1 MNRIIHQL
9 ALVSVAAT
17 IVAGCADQLQQP
29 TEPSAS
35 APAFVTSAASLSYVI
50 PPCPATQAGAQDAID
65 VLLPQLFAPGDGRRG
80 KAQGLSNDME
90 RARNGGNASLADI
103 KADSLINFALQEYYG
118 GQLLNQSTDLA
129 GTQQRLV
136 SFITY
141 IYCFNG
147 YSPLPD
153 FDVLLSAQNSVLI
166 RNSSLTTVVNNELKD
181 AGVKVDQG
189 DVPATVDGQP
199 FFGTYVSI
207 VKTTSPLPT
216 SLDWYGIDGY
226 KAGAFEFI
234 ADPAVTFTDAV
245 LTGVCISYDDAIVT
259 SPNDLRL
266 AHEAPA
272 NLADVA
278 PGNFVVTTAGG
289 SIEVGAPAST
299 TTLGLNCGPLSIAS
313 TSPFGRAFQLFT
325 NAMLPQELAAA
336 ATGGGVGTTV
346 KTFSPFAVVDIQLNS
361 SSTGPSSPQEIPL
374 NSTTITA
381 PVTVSATTRNSH
393 AGISGIP
400 VNFATS
406 TAGSSFS
413 PATPST
419 DATGTASST
428 WTLVSGTNTGTGTP
442 ALSPLVFTPA
452 TANFSVNV
460 TQVTPLIFAGPAT
473 LPNGVQGTAYPTT
486 TFTASGGKGTG
497 TYSWAL
503 TAGSLPTGLTLD
515 SATGVLSGTS
525 IAAGAYSFDVQVT
538 SGAQSQSRS
547 YTDVVIVL
555 PAVSIT
561 TTSPLASATV
571 GASYSQTLQ
580 ASGGAGA
587 GSYAW
592 SLASGSLPTGLS
604 LSAAGVISGT
614 PSVVGPSSFDA
625 RVTSGAGLSAVTST
639 KTFTLAVINPTA
651 VTLSFDVGP
660 DKNRCYAVNRAM
672 TPGIRVK
679 VTAGPTGPLL
689 TGVLVS
695 MVAVTNNGSKV
706 AVTPSSIASSGGF
719 ASFGGPTISKTGGY
733 ALIIS
738 TAAPWPVATTTSAKF
753 TISPSCP

>member
-1 MNRIIHQL
+1 MNRILHQL

-35 APAFVTSAASLSYVI
+35 APAVVTSAASLSYVI
-50 PPCPATQAGAQDAID
+50 PPCPATQADAQNAID
-65 VLLPQLFAPGDGRRG
+65 VLLPQLFAPGAGRRG

-90 RARNGGNASLADI
+90 RARNGGNASLADV
-103 KADSLINFALQEYYG
+103 KADSLINFALQQYYA

-153 FDVLLSAQNSVLI
+153 FDLLLSAQNSVLI
-166 RNSSLTTVVNNELKD
+166 RNSTPTTVVNNELKD

-189 DVPATVDGQP
+189 DVPSTVDGQP

-245 LTGVCISYDDAIVT
+245 LTGVCINYDDAIVT

-278 PGNFVVTTAGG
+278 PGNYVVTTAGG

-299 TTLGLNCGPLSIAS
+299 TALGLNCGPLNVAS
-313 TSPFGRAFQLFT
+313 SSPFGRALQLFT
-325 NAMLPQELAAA
+325 SAMLPQELAAGTA
-336 ATGGGVGTTV
+336 GGGVGSTV

-381 PVTVSATTRNSH
+381 PVTVTATTRNSH

-400 VNFATS
+400 VNFTTS

-452 TANFSVNV
+452 TADFSVNV
-460 TQVTPLIFAGPAT
+460 SQVTPLIFAGPAT

-486 TFTASGGKGTG
+486 TFTASGGKGAG
-497 TYSWAL
+497 TYSWAV
-503 TAGSLPTGLTLD
+503 TAGSLPTGLTLN

-525 IAAGAYSFDVQVT
+525 TAAGAYSFDVQVT
-538 SGAQSQSRS
+538 SGAQSQSRT
-547 YTDVVIVL
+547 YTDVVIAL

-561 TTSPLASATV
+561 TISPLASATV

-614 PSVVGPSSFDA
+614 PSVVGLSSFDA
-625 RVTSGAGLSAVTST
+625 RVTSGTGLSAVTST

-651 VTLSFDVGP
+651 VTLTFSVP
-660 DKNRCYAVNRAM
+660 PSKSACYAVNRAL
-672 TPGIRVK
+672 TPGIV
-679 VTAGPTGPLL
+679 VMVADGSGHPLS
-689 TGVLVS
+689 GVAVN

-706 AVTPSSIASSGGF
+706 AVSPSSVVSSGGF
-719 ASFGGPTISKTGGY
+719 ASFGGPTINKTGGY

-738 TAAPWPVATTTSAKF
+738 TAAPWPVATNTSAKF

>member
-65 VLLPQLFAPGDGRRG
+65 VLLPQLFAPGAGRRG

-245 LTGVCISYDDAIVT
+245 LTGVCINYDDAIVT

-278 PGNFVVTTAGG
+278 PGNYVVTTAGG

-299 TTLGLNCGPLSIAS
+299 TALGLNCGPLNVAS
-313 TSPFGRAFQLFT
+313 SSPFGRALQLFT
-325 NAMLPQELAAA
+325 SAMLPQELAAGTA
-336 ATGGGVGTTV
+336 GGGVGSTV

-381 PVTVSATTRNSH
+381 PVTVTATTRNSH

-400 VNFATS
+400 VNFTTS

-452 TANFSVNV
+452 TADFSVNV
-460 TQVTPLIFAGPAT
+460 SQVTPLIFAGPAT

-486 TFTASGGKGTG
+486 TFTASGGKGAG
-497 TYSWAL
+497 TYSWAV
-503 TAGSLPTGLTLD
+503 TAGSLPTGLTLN

-525 IAAGAYSFDVQVT
+525 TAAGAYSFDVQVT
-538 SGAQSQSRS
+538 SGAQSQSRT
-547 YTDVVIVL
+547 YTDVVIAL

-561 TTSPLASATV
+561 TISPLASATV

-604 LSAAGVISGT
+604 LSAAAVISGT
-614 PSVVGPSSFDA
+614 PSVVGLSSFDA
-625 RVTSGAGLSAVTST
+625 RVTSGTGLSAVTST

-651 VTLSFDVGP
+651 VTLTFSVP
-660 DKNRCYAVNRAM
+660 PSKSACYAVNRAM
-672 TPGIRVK
+672 TPGIV
-679 VTAGPTGPLL
+679 VMVADGSGHPLS
-689 TGVLVS
+689 GVAVN

-706 AVTPSSIASSGGF
+706 AVSPSSVVSSGGF
-719 ASFGGPTISKTGGY
+719 ASFGGPTINKTGGY

-738 TAAPWPVATTTSAKF
+738 TAAPWPVATNTSAKF